1 MPNQAIKFEFS
12 LADLVEGN
20 ADNEVKKMSLQALM
34 LMENIAEQVHT
45 VKSHS
50 QAPSCFLYVTVFK
63 IVL

>member
-45 VKSHS
+45 FKSGITVKSHS
-50 QAPSCFLYVTVFK
+50 TNCLAF
-63 IVL
+63 

>member
-34 LMENIAEQVHT
+34 LMENIAGQVHT
-45 VKSHS
+45 FKSGITVKFHS
-50 QAPSCFLYVTVFK
+50 TNCLAF
-63 IVL
+63 